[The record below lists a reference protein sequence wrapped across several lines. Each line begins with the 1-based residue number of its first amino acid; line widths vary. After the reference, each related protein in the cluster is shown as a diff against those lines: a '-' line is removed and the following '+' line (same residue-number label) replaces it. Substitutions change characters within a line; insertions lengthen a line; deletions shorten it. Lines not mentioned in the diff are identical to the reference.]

1 MVRPT
6 MSLYDFGE
14 RQLGLDPNLPV
25 ENTKALEAQMN
36 EDIFEDRLFSAL
48 AAVSV
53 AVHLPAR
60 RASRVD
66 PIHTPKHE

>member
-1 MVRPT
+1 

-48 AAVSV
+48 AASFCGC
-53 AVHLPAR
+53 AFAR
-60 RASRVD
+60 EAGF
-66 PIHTPKHE
+66 

>member
-1 MVRPT
+1 LVRPT

-25 ENTKALEAQMN
+25 ENTKALAAQMN
-36 EDIFEDRLFSAL
+36 EDIFEDRLFSTL
-48 AAVSV
+48 AAAFV
-53 AVHLPAR
+53 AAHLPAR
-60 RASRVD
+60 RASKVD